1 MPVPGRGALDVPD
14 PAQLHAPFLVFLP
27 GGQIKLPKIRLC
39 LFHIFRPSV
48 LWIGQGDEI
57 TRSSICKWDD
67 NIPSVLK
74 VYEVAKELNKP
85 VEFFLEEDK
94 EVKIE

>member
-1 MPVPGRGALDVPD
+1 MIYQKVKEACGDAGISITALEN
-14 PAQLHAPFLVFLP
+14 
-27 GGQIKLPKIRLC
+27 KLNFP
-39 LFHIFRPSV
+39 
-48 LWIGQGDEI
+48 
-57 TRSSICKWDD
+57 RSSIYKWDD

-94 EVKIE
+94 EVKTE

>member
-1 MPVPGRGALDVPD
+1 MIYQKVKEACGDAGISITALEN
-14 PAQLHAPFLVFLP
+14 
-27 GGQIKLPKIRLC
+27 KLNFP
-39 LFHIFRPSV
+39 
-48 LWIGQGDEI
+48 
-57 TRSSICKWDD
+57 RSSICKWGD

>member
-1 MPVPGRGALDVPD
+1 MIYQKVKEACGDAGISITALEN
-14 PAQLHAPFLVFLP
+14 
-27 GGQIKLPKIRLC
+27 KLNFP
-39 LFHIFRPSV
+39 
-48 LWIGQGDEI
+48 
-57 TRSSICKWDD
+57 RSSICKWDD

>member
-1 MPVPGRGALDVPD
+1 MIYQKVKEACGDAGISITALENMLNFP
-14 PAQLHAPFLVFLP
+14 
-27 GGQIKLPKIRLC
+27 
-39 LFHIFRPSV
+39 
-48 LWIGQGDEI
+48 
-57 TRSSICKWDD
+57 RSSICNWDV
-67 NIPSVLK
+67 NIPSVLN

>member
-1 MPVPGRGALDVPD
+1 MIYQKVKEACGDAGISITALEN
-14 PAQLHAPFLVFLP
+14 
-27 GGQIKLPKIRLC
+27 KLNFP
-39 LFHIFRPSV
+39 
-48 LWIGQGDEI
+48 
-57 TRSSICKWDD
+57 RSSIYKWDD